1 MSLPVILGA
10 LAAAIVLLGAI
21 LVVSRR
27 VTENKSSDELAQR
40 LPDGSAVN
48 HDTSGSMWD
57 GAADGGG
64 D

>member
-1 MSLPVILGA
+1 MTFLAILGA
-10 LAAAIVLLGAI
+10 VAAAIVLIGTI
-21 LVVSRR
+21 LVVSGRL
-27 VTENKSSDELAQR
+27 TEDKGSDKLAQR

-48 HDTSGSMWD
+48 HDSSGGIWD

>member
-1 MSLPVILGA
+1 MTFLAILGA
-10 LAAAIVLLGAI
+10 IAAAIALIGTI

-27 VTENKSSDELAQR
+27 LTEDKGSEELAQR
-40 LPDGSAVN
+40 LPDGSVVN
-48 HDTSGSMWD
+48 HDSSGGMWD